1 MILKNASLTDERI
14 FGNSYCADFRID
26 NVCAWTHRG
35 TKKRRA
41 QTDTVELANLK
52 EVVGFYKA
60 TFDDLKSQINT
71 LTERLKEI
79 EVENIK
85 LKNNLHELNRQLKKQ
100 NG

>member
-1 MILKNASLTDERI
+1 MKEFLEIAIVPISGLITYVLGHIAGR
-14 FGNSYCADFRID
+14 
-26 NVCAWTHRG
+26 
-35 TKKRRA
+35 KKERA